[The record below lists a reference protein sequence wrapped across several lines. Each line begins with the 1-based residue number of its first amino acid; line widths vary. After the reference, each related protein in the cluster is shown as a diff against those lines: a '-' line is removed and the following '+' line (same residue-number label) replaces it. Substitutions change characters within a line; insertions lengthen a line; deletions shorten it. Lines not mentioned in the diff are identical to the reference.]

1 MPDNILTTLG
11 LVAVMGLLFY
21 LLLIRPQQRR
31 QKEQAKMMDALAPGA
46 TVMLS
51 SGIIVK
57 VVEVGDTQ
65 VLVELAPG
73 LEMTVLKQVIINTT
87 ANDEF
92 AADDDHDHYDDHD
105 AAAADP
111 VISEGDLGDQERPKE

>member
-46 TVMLS
+46 TVLLS

-92 AADDDHDHYDDHD
+92 AADDDHYDDHD
-105 AAAADP
+105 AAATDP